1 MNPRHLLAAMA
12 VAAALLAT
20 SAAGLFGD
28 AGQTPAPI
36 KPMTSRAQA
45 APAAKAAIKPHSG
58 PLPPLPYDGYASP
71 RPAAIT
77 HAVYEFAARHP
88 EVLQYVPCYCGCERN
103 GHTGNE
109 SCFVKSRTAS
119 GQVTAWDSHGFG

>member
-1 MNPRHLLAAMA
+1 MTRKHLFAAAA
-12 VAAALLAT
+12 VAATLVAGA
-20 SAAGLFGD
+20 AAG
-28 AGQTPAPI
+28 QRPAPPPI
-36 KPMTSRAQA
+36 TPMSSRA
-45 APAAKAAIKPHSG
+45 PAKPHTG

-71 RPAAIT
+71 RPMAVT

-109 SCFVKSRTAS
+109 SCFVKSRSAS